1 MKLDTALLR
10 LVLGLFVLCVQQVGA
25 ETQKAKESLDRYMI
39 VVTGSELLRGAYADA
54 HTYFLTRT
62 LKRLGARCVGS
73 VTVGD
78 RAEDLHEALEYAGTR
93 ADLTIVTGGLG
104 PTDDD
109 ITRGVVSKYSGIPL
123 LENSGVIASLE
134 LRYANRGEL
143 PPNLRRQGLTP
154 SRGTYL
160 PNVVGS
166 AVGLVFEGDRKVI
179 VALPGPPRELRPMVR
194 NGLIPYLGRRFGLQ
208 VNQSSVALRFVG
220 IGESSIQ
227 KVIDS
232 KLKVPDD
239 IQISSTFQAGRVDIT
254 LSLDGSSAAV
264 LGRLNQLK
272 EDFRSQ
278 LGEHIYS
285 EGGSSLEERIVSLLA
300 AKGARLV
307 LVEVG
312 TGGAISD
319 QLSTVDGSE
328 GVFSGG
334 YVASSHREVLR
345 LFGDERAPASR
356 DMDKSSSESLGRALA
371 QAASQVVGSEWAL
384 VVTRGQTEGSGSGP
398 LWITAGS
405 RSHGYASKRTLLT
418 GKGRSKRE
426 RIVTQALD
434 LLRRRLNR

>member
-1 MKLDTALLR
+1 MKPDAVLPR
-10 LVLGLFVLCVQQVGA
+10 LVLALFLLSVLQVGA

-54 HTYFLTRT
+54 HTHFLTRT

-78 RAEDLHEALEYAGTR
+78 RAEDLHGALEYAGER

-123 LENSGVIASLE
+123 AESPGAMARLE

-143 PPNLRRQGLTP
+143 PPKLRRQGLTP

-160 PNVVGS
+160 PNTIGS
-166 AVGLVFEGDRKVI
+166 AVGLVFESDRKVI

-194 NGLIPYLGRRFGLQ
+194 NGLVPYLGRRFGLQ
-208 VNQSSVALRFVG
+208 VNQSSVTLRFVG
-220 IGESSIQ
+220 IGESRIQ

-232 KLKVPDD
+232 RLKVDD

-254 LSLDGSSAAV
+254 LSLDGNSATV

-278 LGEHIYS
+278 LGEYVNS
-285 EGGSSLEERIVSLLA
+285 EDGSSLEERIVSLLA
-300 AKGARLV
+300 AKGAHLV

-328 GVFSGG
+328 AVFSGG
-334 YVASSHREVLR
+334 YVASSHQEMVR
-345 LFGDERAPASR
+345 LLGDDGARASR
-356 DMDKSSSESLGRALA
+356 DMEKNSSESLGRALA
-371 QAASQVVGSEWAL
+371 QDASEVVGSEWAL
-384 VVTRGQTEGSGSGP
+384 VVTRGQTEGGGTGP
-398 LWITAGS
+398 LW
-405 RSHGYASKRTLLT
+405 
-418 GKGRSKRE
+418 
-426 RIVTQALD
+426 
-434 LLRRRLNR
+434 